1 MAAMEA
7 GQLSEWRATILV
19 RETACLSVE
28 DRRHIDAEL
37 LADPTKVEGW
47 GDRRLGAAARR
58 LADRLD
64 AAAQVKRKAQSENAR
79 RVSIRPA
86 PDTMAIVSAVLP
98 VAQGVAVWAA
108 LKTVADTLTGQGDER
123 SRGQIMADTLV
134 ERVTGQAKADAVPVH
149 VNLTVSDEALLAGGT
164 EPAWL
169 ADLGP
174 VPAASARNLV
184 DTATQDAIATL
195 RRLYVASTGRLMSM
209 DSVSTAFPK
218 NLALFLDLR
227 DQTCRTPWCDA
238 PIRHHDH
245 VRSLLAG
252 GPTTADNGQGL
263 CAQCNYAKEA
273 PGWSARPIGPPGEQ
287 HQVETTLPTGHRL
300 RSRAPDLPQPS
311 RTRGRRIVV
320 DLYSPDFSIGF
331 ECAA

>member
-1 MAAMEA
+1 
-7 GQLSEWRATILV
+7 
-19 RETACLSVE
+19 
-28 DRRHIDAEL
+28 
-37 LADPTKVEGW
+37 
-47 GDRRLGAAARR
+47 
-58 LADRLD
+58 
-64 AAAQVKRKAQSENAR
+64 
-79 RVSIRPA
+79 
-86 PDTMAIVSAVLP
+86 
-98 VAQGVAVWAA
+98 
-108 LKTVADTLTGQGDER
+108 
-123 SRGQIMADTLV
+123 
-134 ERVTGQAKADAVPVH
+134 
-149 VNLTVSDEALLAGGT
+149 
-164 EPAWL
+164 
-169 ADLGP
+169 
-174 VPAASARNLV
+174 
-184 DTATQDAIATL
+184 
-195 RRLYVASTGRLMSM
+195 M